1 MNLQPAT
8 DLATQAVHVLET
20 GARRPFAPSA
30 ELLRGAGLIR
40 ELTFE
45 GVTEPQSQPVVDR
58 HLNEPEVN
66 DPGAASMLA
75 ALRAAS
81 PLMRWNDIHDGYGG
95 EPGMEHFCDNF
106 SFAALA
112 SPPNWA
118 GGVAVAS
125 KTVGLT
131 FTLQGPDVYYP
142 DHAHKAIE
150 IYYVIA
156 GKALWKRGGEPWVE
170 RYPGDIILHTAGMRH
185 AMQTRDEPLIAMAV
199 WITDVESPIA
209 VVRA

>member
-8 DLATQAVHVLET
+8 DLATRAAHVLQV
-20 GARRPFAPSA
+20 GARRPFAPST
-30 ELLRGAGLIR
+30 ELLCGADLIR

-45 GVTEPQSQPVVDR
+45 GATEPQSQPIVDR
-58 HLNEPEVN
+58 YLNSHQVN
-66 DPGAASMLA
+66 DAGAAAMLA

-81 PLMRWNDIHDGYGG
+81 PLMSWNDIHDGYGG

-112 SPPNWA
+112 APPRWA

-125 KTVGLT
+125 KSVGLT

-142 DHAHKAIE
+142 DHAHKAVE

-156 GKALWKRGGEPWVE
+156 GQGEWQKDSGDFVAYGPGSLIEMPSFTPHALSTGVTPVLILYAWIGDIGGEY
-170 RYPGDIILHTAGMRH
+170 RIL
-185 AMQTRDEPLIAMAV
+185 
-199 WITDVESPIA
+199 
-209 VVRA
+209 

>member
-8 DLATQAVHVLET
+8 DLANLAVQVLEA

-30 ELLRGAGLIR
+30 ELLSGAELIR
-40 ELTFE
+40 GLSFDNAS
-45 GVTEPQSQPVVDR
+45 EPQSQPIVDR
-58 HLNEPEVN
+58 YLDSHQVN
-66 DPGAASMLA
+66 DPGAAAMLA

-81 PLMRWNDIHDGYGG
+81 PLMSWNDIHDGYGG
-95 EPGMEHFCDNF
+95 EPGMEHFCQNF

-112 SPPNWA
+112 APPRWA

-142 DHAHKAIE
+142 DHAHKAVE

-185 AMQTRDEPLIAMAV
+185 AMQTRGEPLIAMAV